1 MNIKK
6 KLCSIIGH
14 KKTINGFPTTV
25 CPRCGHV
32 FYFVEEDPSII
43 LKKHLDNSRFEAEA
57 RRKAHM
63 LRKKM
68 ESPGQSTPA
77 LPSHIDEQNNT
88 STQNAD
94 QFNNNMIL
102 YHMMLH
108 SDTLNDNHNNHT
120 DSNTTH
126 QSDSNSDSY
135 RNDYDSGG
143 SSYDN
148 SSSNDYY
155 DAGSW
160 SWSSDSSSTSSD
172 F

>member
-6 KLCSIIGH
+6 KLCLIIGH

-25 CPRCGHV
+25 CPRCGHTLI
-32 FYFVEEDPSII
+32 YPINYPTDEDVKKRKMKLDPPVPSP
-43 LKKHLDNSRFEAEA
+43 A
-57 RRKAHM
+57 RR
-63 LRKKM
+63 
-68 ESPGQSTPA
+68 
-77 LPSHIDEQNNT
+77 DEQNNS
-88 STQNAD
+88 STQNAEQVD
-94 QFNNNMIL
+94 NNALNMAL

-108 SDTLNDNHNNHT
+108 SDTLDSNQNHT

-148 SSSNDYY
+148 SSSNGYY
-155 DAGSW
+155 DSGYS
-160 SWSSDSSSTSSD
+160 SSDSTSTSWD
-172 F
+172 Y